1 MNKDMDDVVDA
12 AGAVGE
18 NLNIDKMDQVQDTV
32 TEINSNKTFDASN
45 LTGLFFQLVTV
56 GSELAMVFGGVMP
69 YIPQYLQIQS
79 KQTTQGFSMFVCLA
93 LLMANTLRIIFWF
106 GNHFETPLLIQS
118 ILMNLTMFALIHLC
132 VKINNK
138 EFFAEKRKGR
148 HFTDFDPD
156 YFWRW
161 TDFLSYLEFV
171 MCVALLGSILMYFL
185 LDYTLFVDSVGFL
198 AVFTEAMLGVPQ
210 FYRNFKNKSTYGM
223 SLPMVIMWTCGD
235 IFKTTYFVLRKTP
248 PQFFICGSLQ
258 VTVDILIL
266 GQVWFYRL
274 NSEKRRRSELG
285 RQL

>member
-1 MNKDMDDVVDA
+1 M
-12 AGAVGE
+12 G
-18 NLNIDKMDQVQDTV
+18 
-32 TEINSNKTFDASN
+32 
-45 LTGLFFQLVTV
+45 
-56 GSELAMVFGGVMP
+56 
-69 YIPQYLQIQS
+69 
-79 KQTTQGFSMFVCLA
+79 
-93 LLMANTLRIIFWF
+93 
-106 GNHFETPLLIQS
+106 
-118 ILMNLTMFALIHLC
+118 
-132 VKINNK
+132 
-138 EFFAEKRKGR
+138 
-148 HFTDFDPD
+148 
-156 YFWRW
+156 
-161 TDFLSYLEFV
+161 V

-274 NSEKRRRSELG
+274 NTEKRKRSELG
-285 RQL
+285 RQLWQEAGEQVDVADTCT